1 MTQMSDPRTPLSTTT
16 GANPASRR
24 DRSCARRL
32 AWALHETGVAS
43 GLLALLMLVGCVIPP
58 SLSVDTADAG
68 ANSAPAIISVRAD
81 GVELPEYSTVNFE
94 QGLGTLNLVVH
105 DTDLDNTLFCKVFVD
120 YNNPDPTPPRANSQ
134 TAGTTVDRTCT
145 LDLAGLCQTAD
156 INQTRLMQVLVFD
169 RMVLDTGEPPLYQAM
184 AKNSGGISTSRT
196 YFLRCQER
204 SI

>member
-1 MTQMSDPRTPLSTTT
+1 MSDSR
-16 GANPASRR
+16 SRR
-24 DRSCARRL
+24 SPDPRANCASPRAGSRARRL
-32 AWALHETGVAS
+32 AWALHDTGVRA
-43 GLLALLMLVGCVIPP
+43 GALALLMFVVGCIIPP

-81 GVELPEYSTVNFE
+81 GVELPEFSTVNFE

-105 DTDLDNTLFCKVFVD
+105 DTDLDDTLFCKVFVD

-145 LDLAGLCQTAD
+145 LDLAGLCLTAD

-196 YFLRCQER
+196 YFLRCQDR
-204 SI
+204 QI